1 MGPVRKFQFSL
12 QTALDLRRREEE
24 AAQQRLA
31 EAQRAA
37 EGLRAHLRDTEAR
50 YAEVVASVR
59 RGIAGLRPSPPA
71 GGRGGGPVRAGSRA
85 TVELAHVARA
95 EDYLFRLKDL
105 IDLQRQHLQQAEQV
119 SEQRRQE
126 ALTAAQ
132 RHKSLQRLRERQEK
146 QHRREALAQ
155 EARWLDEVAVTSFP
169 GRGSGRADRAA

>member
-59 RGIAGLRPSPPA
+59 RGIAGLCPSPPP
-71 GGRGGGPVRAGSRA
+71 GGRGRGPARAGSRA

-105 IDLQRQHLQQAEQV
+105 IDLQRQRLQQAEQV

-169 GRGSGRADRAA
+169 GGRSRRADRAA